1 MTVVR
6 WTPWQEL
13 EEMQRSLT
21 RLLDSDAS
29 ATSERGS
36 WLPAVDVRETKDA
49 LILHAELPGINKE
62 DIHVEVHEG
71 RLTLSGERKYEK
83 EVDEENVHRIER
95 AYGRFSRSFS
105 LPRDVDTNAVDAT
118 MNNGVLEIRLPKKET
133 ARPKSITV
141 K

>member
-1 MTVVR
+1 MTLVR

-13 EEMQRSLT
+13 EDMQRSLT

-29 ATSERGS
+29 AASERGS

-49 LILHAELPGINKE
+49 LIIHAELPGISKD
-62 DIHVEVHEG
+62 DIQVEVHEG

-95 AYGRFSRSFS
+95 AYGKFSRSFS
-105 LPRDVDTNAVDAT
+105 LPRDVDTNAVDAS
-118 MNNGVLEIRLPKKET
+118 MKDGVLEIRLPKKET
-133 ARPKSITV
+133 AKPKSITV